1 MPCQRERDSRLHPNE
16 GEESNMQFPRDD
28 CNPNKAHLYIS
39 PYQKLMCSNRRYN
52 SKRKKGQGSDGG
64 HSHIIQHF
72 GGNHDTGDEQAVDI
86 ERSNKQVRLA
96 MDKPVYK
103 HISHHKARRAT
114 TGVLEDTL

>member
-1 MPCQRERDSRLHPNE
+1 
-16 GEESNMQFPRDD
+16 
-28 CNPNKAHLYIS
+28 
-39 PYQKLMCSNRRYN
+39 MCSNRPYN
-52 SKRKKGQGSDGG
+52 SKRKKEKENKGQGSDGG

-86 ERSNKQVRLA
+86 ERSNKQVWLA